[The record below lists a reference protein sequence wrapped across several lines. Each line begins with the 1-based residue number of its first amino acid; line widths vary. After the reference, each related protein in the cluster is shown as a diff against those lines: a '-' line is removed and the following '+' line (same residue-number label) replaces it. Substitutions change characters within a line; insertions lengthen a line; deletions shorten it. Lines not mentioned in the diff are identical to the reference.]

1 MNSAYIRNLYSPGFS
16 FITLSFYKT
25 NLSVRFT
32 PWINQNQT
40 GRSQYDAKKFIVTT
54 ISDESAASLYY
65 LAQKIAE
72 GELNNPVQY
81 VIECNNQITLVF
93 EYDADKATLS
103 IEKDREKIVFEFAVH
118 QYRVKEDG
126 RIVTKTI
133 QSGLLAFAEVLQ
145 AYLTAVGADRQQEI
159 QTGTEFVGSQMPMA
173 SSGWR

>member
-16 FITLSFYKT
+16 FITLSFFKT

-65 LAQKIAE
+65 LAKKIAE
-72 GELNNPVQY
+72 ESLRDPVQY
-81 VIECNNQITLVF
+81 VIECNNKTTMVF

-103 IEKDREKIVFEFAVH
+103 IEKGREKIVFEFAVH

-133 QSGLLAFAEVLQ
+133 QSGLLAFGEVLQ
-145 AYLTAVGADRQQEI
+145 AYLTAIGADRQQE
-159 QTGTEFVGSQMPMA
+159 QQAGTEYEGSQVSMA
-173 SSGWR
+173 SAGWR